1 LEKAQYATSLKR
13 GASVDKNS
21 PKKICI
27 DDFALKRRHRY
38 GTVMIDIE
46 TRRIIDIL
54 ESREA
59 AEVTQWLKTYPNIE
73 VASRDGSS
81 QYETAIRQAHP
92 DAIQV
97 SDRFHLIK
105 NLTDYVKKHI
115 SQIVPA
121 NFFIMAENGG
131 DTADNSGG
139 YWEKPELHG
148 PDLPERRHN
157 ASTEKK
163 KCLVEKVR
171 ELAREGLSINEIA
184 AETGVNRK
192 TASKYLDE
200 NFDPANKGYGAK
212 QPSKLKPYTNKIDTM
227 LNERYKLKDIED
239 AIRGLG
245 YDGGSSTIRM
255 YASRQ
260 RKIKKSARADEKKGT
275 ELIERKWVTKLLYK
289 PIDQIKELTESQVE
303 RIVREYPVIGNLYD
317 IVQSFKEIMF
327 AKRVDELE
335 TWMETAR
342 QLEIDGIDSFINGIA
357 ADLDAVKNAIR
368 FEYNNGLAEG
378 SVNKLKVIK
387 RIMYGRCSF
396 QALRSKVLLL
406 EQNRVFN

>member
-1 LEKAQYATSLKR
+1 
-13 GASVDKNS
+13 
-21 PKKICI
+21 
-27 DDFALKRRHRY
+27 
-38 GTVMIDIE
+38 MIDIE

-54 ESREA
+54 ESREIQDVS
-59 AEVTQWLKTYPNIE
+59 EWLKTYPNII

-105 NLTDYVKKHI
+105 NLTDYAKKHI

-121 NFFIMAENGG
+121 NFLIAAEN
-131 DTADNSGG
+131 DVDMTDNSGT
-139 YWEKPELHG
+139 YWEKPECHG
-148 PDLPERRHN
+148 PDLPERRHT
-157 ASTEKK
+157 ATTEKK
-163 KCLVEKVR
+163 KRLVEKVR
-171 ELAREGLSINEIA
+171 ELAKDGLSISEIA
-184 AETGVNRK
+184 AETGISPPTIK
-192 TASKYLDE
+192 KYLDE
-200 NFDPANKGYGAK
+200 NFDPANKGYGSK
-212 QPSKLKPYTNKIDTM
+212 QPSKLKPYTKTIDAM
-227 LNERYKLKDIED
+227 LSERRTFKDTID
-239 AIRGLG
+239 AIRKLG
-245 YDGGSSTIRM
+245 YNGSDSTVRM
-255 YASRQ
+255 YARRQ
-260 RKIKKSARADEKKGT
+260 RKIMKSARANNKKGS

-289 PIDQIKELTESQVE
+289 PIDQIKELTESQVD
-303 RIVREYPVIGNLYD
+303 RIVSEYPVIGNLYD
-317 IVQSFKEIMF
+317 IVQSFKGIIF

-342 QLEIDGIDSFINGIA
+342 QLEIDGIDSFVNGIV

-396 QALRSKVLLL
+396 QMLRSKVLLL